1 MSGRRSTSAQRQRVA
16 LGLPPNASA
25 PSMVYSGYGK
35 NASIPPGMRGDVHEN
50 MVKQWEREKELQ
62 YNVSEREKALSGVPE
77 WAPSAGNPTKPNV
90 FGDEEEEVFGRNVK
104 IPGIFVYGR
113 KQQPSSSSSHMV
125 KTPSNWNMPSPS
137 AMNRTPTPTRRNAF
151 TAFRSSQY
159 SGTKSAISLPSEF
172 AGPSSSYPQSSGIA
186 SSASW
191 HARQPRGPFDQ
202 TPPPDSPHSSPKITR
217 NPDGSVVLSSEAMAE
232 MEKMNHEKQ
241 RMKDMNSYLQ
251 WKRDQKEAQSKLNEN
266 IADPI
271 ARDETEKIAESTI
284 ARDETE
290 KIAESNSS
298 SSSSSSTAGLGNEA
312 SSGVVSGVPPPI
324 PGEKEAG
331 KQPED
336 AGSEQSSHGGGEPNN
351 SGSNSGET
359 YSSSSSSSSSGGGG
373 GAPQAGAGAGTGAGA
388 GGEGGDGNGMSGG
401 LPRPAGDVGYKNKP
415 GRTGPPPPPGIT
427 PPPPVNENTQGQ
439 GDYHPPPYGDGS
451 NFAEKARES
460 DSDRTNPITPAT
472 GSKQTPS
479 TANSLVGA
487 GPIMAS
493 AEKQSPEKVY
503 GTAEERANMGKGRPS
518 PWEYNG
524 PFDFPSRAGGSLN
537 TSLTAVGAWRSKT
550 GEHASSVWR
559 SQLTARG
566 EPAKRDSFYKWS
578 SKGGGNWRQLNG
590 SDAMHVFSKMD
601 AKRNGARW
609 LSRPNPGQQLTHLMG
624 ATLKRKMED
633 INMGKKGNERM
644 NKRKKGADPA
654 APGVVQM

>member
-1 MSGRRSTSAQRQRVA
+1 MSSRRSTSAQRQRVA

-35 NASIPPGMRGDVHEN
+35 NASIPPGMRGDIHDN

-62 YNVSEREKALSGVPE
+62 YNVSEREKALAGVPE

-113 KQQPSSSSSHMV
+113 KQQQQQQQQPSSSSSHMV

-151 TAFRSSQY
+151 TAFRASQY
-159 SGTKSAISLPSEF
+159 SGSQSAISLPSEF
-172 AGPSSSYPQSSGIA
+172 AGPSSSDPQSSGIA

-191 HARQPRGPFDQ
+191 HARQPRGPFEQ
-202 TPPPDSPHSSPKITR
+202 TPPPSPTSSPKITR
-217 NPDGSVVLSSEAMAE
+217 NPDGSVVLSPEAM
-232 MEKMNHEKQ
+232 
-241 RMKDMNSYLQ
+241 
-251 WKRDQKEAQSKLNEN
+251 KEASEMSLQKQKMKEISWYLEWKKKQEEAQKQLNEN
-266 IADPI
+266 IAAPI
-271 ARDETEKIAESTI
+271 AHDETEKV
-284 ARDETE
+284 
-290 KIAESNSS
+290 AESNHS
-298 SSSSSSTAGLGNEA
+298 SSSSSSTSGLGNEA
-312 SSGVVSGVPPPI
+312 SSGVVSGVSPPI

-331 KQPED
+331 KEEEG
-336 AGSEQSSHGGGEPNN
+336 AGSEQSHHGGGEPNN
-351 SGSNSGET
+351 NGSNSGET
-359 YSSSSSSSSSGGGG
+359 ISSSSSSSSSSSGGGPSG
-373 GAPQAGAGAGTGAGA
+373 GPSAPQAGAGAPG
-388 GGEGGDGNGMSGG
+388 GGEEGGGGSGGNGMSGG
-401 LPRPAGDVGYKNKP
+401 PPRPAGNTGDKNKP

-493 AEKQSPEKVY
+493 AAKQSPEKVY

-578 SKGGGNWRQLNG
+578 SKGGGNWRQLSG
-590 SDAMHVFSKMD
+590 ADAMHVFSKMD

-609 LSRPNPGQQLTHLMG
+609 LDRPNPGQQLTHLMG
-624 ATLKRKMED
+624 STLKRKMED